1 MTVMAVMT
9 TVMMGMI
16 VLMMMIVPMVT
27 IVLREA
33 LPKKKRGNLGIAQKG
48 GGAETL
54 ARLFAAVLQ

>member
-48 GGAETL
+48 AETL
-54 ARLFAAVLQ
+54 ARLFVAVLQ